1 MKGRRAKDGKGRE
14 LVLLKDLVPKR
25 DPMGGG
31 SAKPVFGEGSA
42 LPHTDVPGPV
52 RKVYN
57 KKK

>member
-1 MKGRRAKDGKGRE
+1 MKPPRAKDRKGRE

-31 SAKPVFGEGSA
+31 AAKPVFGEGSV
-42 LPHTDVPGPV
+42 LPRTDAPGPV
-52 RKVYN
+52 RKGSG